1 MSKRLE
7 LGGCKVAGHSKW
19 ANIKHKKMREDA
31 KRGKIFTKVA
41 REIIVATRLG
51 GGDPDSNPR
60 LRRAIQLAK
69 SVNMPK
75 ENIERAIKRG
85 LGELPGVAYEEVI
98 YEGYGPGGVAIL
110 IEAITDNR
118 NRTVSEIRTI
128 FSKHGGNLG
137 EAGCVAWMFEKKGI
151 ITVEGV
157 DEDTL
162 MEVAI
167 EAGAEDVKEEEGQ
180 LQVITSPE
188 DLEDVREKIQAKGI
202 KIKEA
207 QLTYIPQST
216 VRVEGEKAE
225 KLIKLLD
232 ALEKHDDVQNVYAN
246 FDVPEEVLAGM
257 D

>member
-1 MSKRLE
+1 M
-7 LGGCKVAGHSKW
+7 AGHSKW
-19 ANIKHKKMREDA
+19 ANIKHKKAREDA

-41 REIIVATRLG
+41 REIIVAARLG

-85 LGELPGVAYEEVI
+85 LGELPGETYEEVI

-128 FSKHGGNLG
+128 FSRHGGSLG
-137 EAGCVAWMFEKKGI
+137 EAGCVAWMFERKGV

-157 DEDTL
+157 DEETL

-167 EAGAEDVKEEEGQ
+167 EAGAEDVKEEEGVF
-180 LQVITSPE
+180 QVITAPE
-188 DLEDVREKIQAKGI
+188 DLEEVRERLESGGI
-202 KIKEA
+202 SVKEA

-232 ALEKHDDVQNVYAN
+232 ALEKHDDVQHIYSN
-246 FDVPEEVLAGM
+246 FDVPEEILASIS
-257 D
+257 

>member
-1 MSKRLE
+1 
-7 LGGCKVAGHSKW
+7 VAGHSKW
-19 ANIKHKKMREDA
+19 ANIKHKKAREDA
-31 KRGKIFTKVA
+31 RRGKIFTKVA
-41 REIIVATRLG
+41 REIIVAARLG

-85 LGELPGVAYEEVI
+85 LGELPGETYEEVI

-128 FSKHGGNLG
+128 FSRHGGSLG
-137 EAGCVAWMFEKKGI
+137 EAGCVAWMFERKGV

-157 DEDTL
+157 DEETL

-167 EAGAEDVKEEEGQ
+167 EAGAEDVKEEEGVF
-180 LQVITSPE
+180 QVITAPE
-188 DLEDVREKIQAKGI
+188 DLEEVRERLESGGI
-202 KIKEA
+202 SVKEA

-232 ALEKHDDVQNVYAN
+232 ALEKHDDVQHIYSN
-246 FDVPEEVLAGM
+246 FDVPEEILASIS
-257 D
+257 

>member
-1 MSKRLE
+1 M
-7 LGGCKVAGHSKW
+7 AGHSKW

-137 EAGCVAWMFEKKGI
+137 EAGCVAWMFEKKGV

-188 DLEDVREKIQAKGI
+188 DLEDVREKIQARGI
-202 KIKEA
+202 NIKEI